1 MTTKNSF
8 FIHQIPSLFAL
19 TMVLAIV
26 FWGCKKYTDP
36 SPNPIN
42 NFTSHYCNN
51 PKAVNYNWGFPGIE
65 DNSICIFPA
74 DLFAGNYTYYDSILD
89 VVNQIYIPYDT
100 MDITINKLTDS
111 TMTIVGQ
118 CAATQLTAR
127 ATKNYRFS
135 LDSTS
140 DKGQTYCT
148 INDTISGAGIK
159 QQFNDTI
166 FKYNYTISNNDI
178 IQEHKG
184 YLFKK

>member
-1 MTTKNSF
+1 LNFLHYNFKYGPLSPIYKYEKVKDEICITISDD
-8 FIHQIPSLFAL
+8 IG
-19 TMVLAIV
+19 IV
-26 FWGCKKYTDP
+26 GSIRSK
-36 SPNPIN
+36 
-42 NFTSHYCNN
+42 
-51 PKAVNYNWGFPGIE
+51 PGGYFE